1 MSNAKNSSKKIKS
14 TPPTSPHS
22 DTPESG
28 PAAVDKI
35 KRWSYIQNDLE
46 QALGT
51 WDELE
56 KTEKRLSPEEE
67 QFEKIKSIIGE
78 LKDKLDEF

>member
-14 TPPTSPHS
+14 IPPTSPHS
-22 DTPESG
+22 DPTESG
-28 PAAVDKI
+28 PAAVDKM

-46 QALGT
+46 QALDT